1 MILSE
6 VLINK
11 KNQIIALSISII
23 VHVTIL
29 TNSQFNF
36 NQTDFTKQAFQV
48 SLVAQS
54 SLKNQ
59 AKLSNYQSTVIA
71 KNQNSNSNLSSKK
84 LAVGKISDN
93 SQLTNSLDSEVIYDA
108 KQLNNQA
115 PLYPELAREKG
126 IEGEVI
132 LKAKIDQNGK
142 AISVEL
148 IKSSGSQMLDQSALK
163 TVSNWNFIPA
173 KINNN
178 PVIASVVIPI
188 IFKII

>member
-6 VLINK
+6 ILNNK
-11 KNQIIALSISII
+11 KNQIIALAISILA
-23 VHVTIL
+23 HVMIL
-29 TNSQFNF
+29 ASSQFNF
-36 NQTDFTKQAFQV
+36 RQVDNLRQTFQV
-48 SLVAQS
+48 SLVAKS
-54 SLKNQ
+54 SLTNPAKSLDNQ
-59 AKLSNYQSTVIA
+59 SNSIS
-71 KNQNSNSNLSSKK
+71 KKQNSSSNLSSNK

-126 IEGEVI
+126 IEGEVV
-132 LKAKIDQNGK
+132 LKAKIDSNGK
-142 AISVEL
+142 AISLEL

-173 KINNN
+173 KVNNK
-178 PVIASVVIPI
+178 PIIASVIIPI
-188 IFKII
+188 VFKII